1 MTQPTRRAVVT
12 GLAAAALSDR
22 VLPGSG
28 AASAQDSG
36 PFGFEMV
43 DRRARDLAARPHDP
57 SVPALPEPIAQ
68 LDYDAWRDI
77 RFRPDRAFLE
87 GTRFRLQLFH
97 PGFLY
102 KKPVRVNFVRDR
114 VATPIPYRADLFDF
128 GRTRMEAPLPGDLGF
143 AGIRLHT
150 DLNKPG
156 RLDEL
161 IVFVGASYFR
171 FLGRDQL
178 YGLSARGLALNV
190 EGRGGP
196 EEFPLFREFW
206 VEVPEAT
213 PGSCIVH
220 ALLDSPSLAGA
231 FRFTVTPGDETQVA
245 VRAGLHPRV
254 ALDAVGLAPLTSMYL
269 VGENDRRHLDDYRP
283 ELHDSDG
290 LQIANGSGEW
300 LWRPLGNPAARRIS
314 SFSDTNPKGFG
325 LIQRDRLFAN
335 YQDLEAAYHRR
346 PGYFVEPDDAWG
358 EGSVMLVELPTDT
371 EINDNV
377 VAFWRPKEPYP
388 AGRPVSLSYRLRSTG
403 GVLHAGGRV
412 VNTFTAAPAASGA
425 SPGVGQPDAGLRRR
439 FLIDFAGGGLPER
452 LSDPSGVAV
461 AASASAGRI
470 TATSITPNLEI
481 GGFRAAIDLELD
493 AAGQSTELR
502 AFLRAGDRA
511 LTETWL
517 HPWTAA

>member
-12 GLAAAALSDR
+12 GLAAAALSDQ
-22 VLPGSG
+22 VLPG
-28 AASAQDSG
+28 AASAQELG
-36 PFGFEMV
+36 PFGFELV
-43 DRRARDLAARPHDP
+43 DRRARDLATRPYDP
-57 SVPALPEPIAQ
+57 SLPALPEPIAR

-77 RFRPDRAFLE
+77 RFRPDRALLE
-87 GTRFRLQLFH
+87 KTRFRLQLFH
-97 PGFLY
+97 LGFLY
-102 KKPVRVNFVRDR
+102 KQPVRVNLVRDR
-114 VATPIPYRADLFDF
+114 VATPIAYRADLFDF
-128 GRTRMEAPLPGDLGF
+128 GRTTMQAPLPGDLGF

-150 DLNKPG
+150 NLNKPD

-206 VEVPEAT
+206 VEVPEAN
-213 PGSCIVH
+213 PDSCIVH

-231 FRFTVTPGDETQVA
+231 FRFTVAPGEETQVA
-245 VRAGLHPRV
+245 VRASLHPRV

-269 VGENDRRHLDDYRP
+269 AGENDRRHVDDYRP

-290 LQIANGSGEW
+290 LQIATASGEW
-300 LWRPLGNPAARRIS
+300 LWRPLGNPPARRIS
-314 SFSDTNPKGFG
+314 SFLDTDPKGFG

-346 PGYFVEPDDAWG
+346 PGYFVEPDGAWG

-403 GVLHAGGRV
+403 GALHPGGRV
-412 VNTFTAAPAASGA
+412 LNTFTAAPAASGA
-425 SPGVGQPDAGLRRR
+425 APGAREPGSGLRRR
-439 FLIDFAGGGLPER
+439 FLIDFAGGNLGDHFA
-452 LSDPSGVAV
+452 DPSGIAV
-461 AASASAGRI
+461 VASASAGRI
-470 TATSITPNLEI
+470 TATSITPNPET
-481 GGFRAAIDLELD
+481 GGLRAALDLALD
-493 AAGQSTELR
+493 AIGQSTELR

-517 HPWTAA
+517 YPWTAA